1 MDAFCLYICFF
12 NPKKKQ
18 KMKYPGDFSSWTTQL
33 VHDAFGFQDAETL
46 PSLTEWMDM
55 PIELN
60 RHDTERIEEIIAYSK
75 RRVAFW
81 SEGDIKL
88 KLLGPMLLVANVD
101 NPTFSTF
108 SEMTVKCQVK
118 TIQNKLINVLGRPD
132 LIVAKGE
139 FEPTLPYFCMQ
150 EYKPKQK
157 TNDPRG
163 QTLIALVAAHQLNL
177 EAGYRFPVLYG
188 AFNIGRDWT
197 FLTLEGNRYA
207 LSRGYFLDN
216 QTDFEHIVRRF
227 RALKAIIYKLLDNF
241 PP

>member
-1 MDAFCLYICFF
+1 MDAFCIYICHL

-18 KMKYPGDFSSWTTQL
+18 NMKYPSDFSSWTTQM

-46 PSLTEWMDM
+46 PSLKAWMDM
-55 PIELN
+55 PIELSE
-60 RHDTERIEEIIAYSK
+60 HDIERVSEIIAYSK

-118 TIQNKLINVLGRPD
+118 TIENKLINVLGRPD

-139 FEPTLPYFCMQ
+139 FEPKLPYFCMQ

-163 QTLIALVAAHQLNL
+163 QTLIALVAAKQLNL
-177 EAGYRFPVLYG
+177 EAGYAFPVLYG

-207 LSRGYFLDN
+207 LSRGYFLDD
-216 QTDFEHIVRRF
+216 QTDFQQIVCRF
-227 RALKAIIYKLLDNF
+227 RALKAIIYKLLETNL
-241 PP
+241 